1 MYVFPIST
9 FYILNTHNGMC
20 SCTLVKLE
28 REKSPLNGGII
39 RGAQVTDWLSGQLLN
54 SAGVVGSGP
63 VLGSM
68 LDMVST
74 LKKIIQG
81 LNS

>member
-1 MYVFPIST
+1 MYVFPIIT
-9 FYILNTHNGMC
+9 FYTLNTHNGIC
-20 SCTLVKLE
+20 SCTSVKLE

-39 RGAQVTDWLSGQLLN
+39 RGAQMTDWLSGQLLN
-54 SAGVVGSGP
+54 STGVISSGP

-74 LKKIIQG
+74 FKKIIQG